1 MDFKLSEDDL
11 MLKETAADLAAKRIK
26 PNAQKW
32 DEEEALPQEIIDEMA
47 ELGYFGM
54 LLPEAYG
61 GLELTTVS
69 YNCAMEELAA
79 ASAGLMVMLSVH
91 NSLCCEALS
100 KFGSDELKQKYLPD
114 MAAGKIIGAYCLTE
128 PNAGTD
134 VASIKTSAVKKG
146 DKYVIN
152 GTKAFVTNAGWAGIF
167 IVFAVTDPAKG
178 ARGGFSCFAVPKDT
192 PGISVGAKERKM
204 GVKTSDTR
212 EVSFADVEV
221 PAANMIGEEGAGFK
235 TAVILLNNGRIGIA
249 FQALGIARAALEE
262 AISYSKERKQFDQPI
277 ANFQAI
283 QFKLAQMATR
293 IDAGRLLAFRAATM
307 KDEGVN
313 VAQESSMAKLFCS
326 QACNFVVNEA
336 VQIHGGYGYMKE
348 YAVERYFRDA
358 RVTEI
363 YEGTSEAQM
372 MVISRQLLKE

>member
-11 MLKETAADLAAKRIK
+11 MLKETAADLAAKRIR
-26 PNAQKW
+26 PNAEKW
-32 DEEEALPQEIIDEMA
+32 DEEEGLPQDILDELA

-54 LLPEAYG
+54 LLPEEYG
-61 GLELTTVS
+61 GLELSTVT

-79 ASAGLMVMLSVH
+79 ACAGLMVMLSVH
-91 NSLCCEALS
+91 NSLCCEAIS
-100 KFGSDELKQKYLPD
+100 RFGSDDLKQKFLPD
-114 MAAGKIIGAYCLTE
+114 MAAGKSIGAYCLTE

-134 VASIKTSAVKKG
+134 VASLKTSAVKNG
-146 DKYVIN
+146 DNYVIN
-152 GTKAFVTNAGWAGIF
+152 GTKAFVTNGGIAGIF
-167 IVFAVTDPAKG
+167 IVFAVTDPEKG
-178 ARGGFSCFAVPKDT
+178 ANGISCFAIPEST
-192 PGISVGAKERKM
+192 PGITVGAKEKKM
-204 GVKTSDTR
+204 GVKASDTR
-212 EVSFADVEV
+212 EVSFADVEI
-221 PAANMIGEEGAGFK
+221 PAANMIGEEGTGFK

-249 FQALGIARAALEE
+249 FQSLGIARAALEE
-262 AISYSKERKQFDQPI
+262 AISYSKERQQFGQPI

-293 IDAGRLLAFRAATM
+293 IDAGRLLAFRAATL

-313 VAQESSMAKLFCS
+313 VACESSMAKLFCS
-326 QACNFVVNEA
+326 QMCNYVVNEA

-363 YEGTSEAQM
+363 YEGTTEAQL
-372 MVISRQLLKE
+372 MVISRQLLKD

>member
-11 MLKETAADLAAKRIK
+11 MLQETAAELAAKRIK
-26 PNAQKW
+26 PNAEKW
-32 DEEEALPQEIIDEMA
+32 DEEEGLPQDILDEMA

-54 LLPEAYG
+54 LLPEEYG

-79 ASAGLMVMLSVH
+79 ACAGLMVMLSVH
-91 NSLCCEALS
+91 NSLCGEAINR
-100 KFGSDELKQKYLPD
+100 FGSDELKQKFLPD
-114 MAAGKIIGAYCLTE
+114 MAAGKSIGAYCLTE

-134 VASIKTSAVKKG
+134 VASLKTTAVKKG

-152 GTKAFVTNAGWAGIF
+152 GTKAFVTNGGIAGTF
-167 IVFAVTDPAKG
+167 VVFAVTDPEKAHDG
-178 ARGGFSCFAVPKDT
+178 ISCFAIPKDT
-192 PGISVGAKERKM
+192 PGLTIGVKEKKM
-204 GVKTSDTR
+204 GVKASDTR
-212 EVSFADVEV
+212 EVSFADVEI
-221 PAANMIGEEGAGFK
+221 PAENMIGEEGEGFK
-235 TAVILLNNGRIGIA
+235 IAVIILNNGRIGIA
-249 FQALGIARAALEE
+249 FQSLGIARAALEE
-262 AISYSKERKQFDQPI
+262 SINYSQERKQFGQPI

-283 QFKLAQMATR
+283 RFKLAQMATK
-293 IDAGRLLAFRAATM
+293 IDAGRLLALRAATL

-313 VAQESSMAKLFCS
+313 VAMESSMAKLFCS
-326 QACNFVVNEA
+326 QSCNFVVNEA

-363 YEGTSEAQM
+363 YEGTTEAQL
-372 MVISRQLLKE
+372 MVISRQLLKD

>member
-26 PNAQKW
+26 PNAEKW
-32 DEEEALPQEIIDEMA
+32 DEEEGLPQEMIDELG

-54 LLPEAYG
+54 LLPEEFG

-69 YNCAMEELAA
+69 YNCAMEEIAK

-91 NSLCCEALS
+91 NSLCCEVVHRFA
-100 KFGSDELKQKYLPD
+100 SDFLRQKYLPD

-134 VASIKTSAVKKG
+134 VASLKTSAVKTG
-146 DKYVIN
+146 DKYVLN
-152 GTKAFVTNAGWAGIF
+152 GTKAFVTNGGIAGLF
-167 IVFAVTDPAKG
+167 IVFAVTDAEAG
-178 ARGGFSCFAVPKDT
+178 HNGISCFAVPKDT
-192 PGISVGAKERKM
+192 PGITVGAKEKKM
-204 GVKTSDTR
+204 GVKASDTR
-212 EVSFADVEV
+212 EVSFTDVEI
-221 PAANMIGEEGAGFK
+221 PADHLIGNEGDGFK
-235 TAVILLNNGRIGIA
+235 TAVIILNNGRIGIA
-249 FQALGIARAALEE
+249 FQSLGIAQAALEE
-262 AISYSKERKQFDQPI
+262 AISYSKERHQFGQPI

-283 QFKLAQMATR
+283 QFKLAQMATK
-293 IDAGRLLAFRAATM
+293 IDAGRLLALRAAAM
-307 KDEGVN
+307 KDAGEN

-326 QACNFVVNEA
+326 QTANFVVNEA

-358 RVTEI
+358 RVCEI

-372 MVISRQLLKE
+372 MVISRQLLKD